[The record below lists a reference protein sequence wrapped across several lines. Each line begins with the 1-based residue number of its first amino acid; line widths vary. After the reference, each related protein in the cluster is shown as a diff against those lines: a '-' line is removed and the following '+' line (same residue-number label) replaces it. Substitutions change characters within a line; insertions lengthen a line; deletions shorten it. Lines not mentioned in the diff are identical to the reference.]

1 MDGNKNFTM
10 WKNVTI
16 TQIHTKKHPHIDK
29 ILGGGPYIE
38 RQNDKI
44 LISNQYGILNNPIT
58 SRELKFLSNMEWANI
73 IMFKLD
79 NIKSKF

>member
-1 MDGNKNFTM
+1 MDGNKNF
-10 WKNVTI
+10 TI

-29 ILGGGPYIE
+29 ILGGGGPFIE

-58 SRELKFLSNMEWANI
+58 SRELKFLSNME
-73 IMFKLD
+73 
-79 NIKSKF
+79 